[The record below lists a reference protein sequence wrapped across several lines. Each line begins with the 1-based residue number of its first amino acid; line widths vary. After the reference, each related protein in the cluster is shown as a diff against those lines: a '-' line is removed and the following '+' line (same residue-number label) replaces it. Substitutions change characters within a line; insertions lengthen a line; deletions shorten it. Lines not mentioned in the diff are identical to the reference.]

1 MIIAL
6 LIAIAIALDGNIK
19 IAAIA
24 FIVLIYGELHTLNQK
39 VERIA
44 EQMSSIEDF
53 YEQTVRDFK

>member
-24 FIVLIYGELHTLNQK
+24 FIVLIYGELRTLNMK
-39 VERIA
+39 IERIA
-44 EQMSSIEDF
+44 EQMRSIENL
-53 YEQTVRDFK
+53 YGE